1 MFKHYLLSK
10 RSGALVRI
18 IAWHCILG
26 VGMGVAALL
35 IVLSVMN
42 GFNLTIR
49 GRMLNFE
56 PHVVVTTVNRPTGNQ
71 LADLYHKLNGIT
83 PIEHIDRFE
92 VQDLI
97 LRTQDGAFGGAI
109 AKGYDH
115 MALSGLLHRAG
126 RVTHR
131 HGQHPIETGDEA
143 VSDEDDG
150 EPLKFNEV
158 ILGADLARG
167 LGLFEGDDVILVP
180 PETLLLPKGEVPKL
194 QKFKVKSLVNT
205 QVPDVDSKLLF
216 YELDA
221 KSVRGKA
228 LSLDTGFEL
237 RLIDPY
243 KADLIK
249 AKLTELGF
257 NAQTWAE
264 RDTSLFY
271 SLKMESFLMA
281 LFLTLA
287 VLITSFSI
295 VTVMILLMN
304 QKRKDI
310 GLLQAMGLSLKRTR
324 RVFFRVGI
332 LLSSVGIFG
341 GIIVGTSVCFILDR
355 YKLEVLPDVYTDT
368 TLPAKL
374 TWGIFFFVL
383 GASIF
388 IAVVGSWLPVK
399 RYVLKHP
406 SDSLRKPVGAMD

>member
-1 MFKHYLLSK
+1 
-10 RSGALVRI
+10 
-18 IAWHCILG
+18 
-26 VGMGVAALL
+26 MGVAALL

-56 PHVVVTTVNRPTGNQ
+56 PHLVVTMPSRPSGKQ
-71 LADLYHKLNGIT
+71 LADLFHKLNEVT
-83 PIEHIDRFE
+83 PVERIDRFE
-92 VQDLI
+92 AQDLI

-115 MALSGLLHRAG
+115 MALSALLERAG

-131 HGQHPIETGDEA
+131 HGEKPNGSEGDLL
-143 VSDEDDG
+143 SDEDDG
-150 EPLKFNEV
+150 DPLKPNEV
-158 ILGADLARG
+158 ILGADLARN
-167 LGLFEGDDVILVP
+167 LGVFEGDEILLVP

-194 QKFKVKSLVNT
+194 QKFKIKSLVNT

-216 YELDA
+216 YELNE
-221 KSVRGKA
+221 KA
-228 LSLDTGFEL
+228 SRNKVLSLDTGFEL
-237 RLIDPY
+237 RLEDPY
-243 KADLIK
+243 KADRLK
-249 AKLTELGF
+249 ARLTELGF
-257 NAQTWAE
+257 KTQTWAE

-310 GLLQAMGLSLKRTR
+310 GLLQAMGLSLVRTR
-324 RVFFRVGI
+324 RVFFRVGL
-332 LLSSVGIFG
+332 LLSSVGILG
-341 GIIVGTSVCFILDR
+341 GVVVGTSVSLILDR
-355 YKLEVLPDVYTDT
+355 YPLEILPDVYTDT

-383 GASIF
+383 GASAF
-388 IAVVGSWLPVK
+388 IAIVGSWLPVK

-406 SDSLRKPVGAMD
+406 SDSLRKPIGAMD